1 MKSEILNQAA
11 YPPFEEQS
19 ALDEYIAF
27 ISKEISWDS
36 ISIISDEGSS
46 NILIV
51 TVNDDVVVSS
61 LRINLPPADFIN
73 TVKKLSKDKKVKLV
87 YLQGDNIS
95 ESDLSSLDAIQ
106 KIAFRAKEQSAIVEL
121 PIIEEF
127 ITRIDEGSKKK
138 GRGESFGRETRQAV
152 NLASHGRCMFTGCG
166 ENLRIDDL
174 TGDGGNYS
182 YLAHNV
188 ASSENGE
195 RGIPVLSGILSNDP
209 KNILLLCD
217 KHHRLIDRVAA
228 CNYPAEKL
236 SVIREQFISDA
247 EELLDG
253 LKFQP
258 IPVYSV
264 LWPVNTHVVSPPNK
278 KEIANC
284 LSTLE
289 LRMQGSLNK
298 VLNSDGAT
306 RSVPELQKI
315 IMPSSIKIAAEKI
328 IQQTNDS
335 GHSAAL
341 FAFGPMPSLVGLG
354 AILGN
359 KSQYIPMLRYR
370 DGATWMWPKQLPGG
384 EFYIVEGLDSI
395 KPSEDIIICI
405 ALTAFPEVMKKKAS
419 ELSDELDSSI
429 IIYSP
434 KYNAFGNGAI
444 PHPIDGMKFS
454 ARLQYDF
461 HTFKSQYGVKR
472 MHVLICASNAAAV
485 FIGQAFDLHHP
496 EMIVYDF
503 RGESMEAVI
512 SIANDS
518 SETSIN
524 SII

>member
-1 MKSEILNQAA
+1 
-11 YPPFEEQS
+11 
-19 ALDEYIAF
+19 
-27 ISKEISWDS
+27 
-36 ISIISDEGSS
+36 
-46 NILIV
+46 
-51 TVNDDVVVSS
+51 
-61 LRINLPPADFIN
+61 LPPADFIN

-106 KIAFRAKEQSAIVEL
+106 KIAFRAKEQSAIVDL

-138 GRGESFGRETRQAV
+138 GRGESFGSETRQAV

-306 RSVPELQKI
+306 RSVP
-315 IMPSSIKIAAEKI
+315 
-328 IQQTNDS
+328 
-335 GHSAAL
+335 
-341 FAFGPMPSLVGLG
+341 
-354 AILGN
+354 
-359 KSQYIPMLRYR
+359 
-370 DGATWMWPKQLPGG
+370 
-384 EFYIVEGLDSI
+384 
-395 KPSEDIIICI
+395 
-405 ALTAFPEVMKKKAS
+405 
-419 ELSDELDSSI
+419 
-429 IIYSP
+429 
-434 KYNAFGNGAI
+434 
-444 PHPIDGMKFS
+444 
-454 ARLQYDF
+454 
-461 HTFKSQYGVKR
+461 
-472 MHVLICASNAAAV
+472 
-485 FIGQAFDLHHP
+485 
-496 EMIVYDF
+496 
-503 RGESMEAVI
+503 
-512 SIANDS
+512 
-518 SETSIN
+518 
-524 SII
+524 